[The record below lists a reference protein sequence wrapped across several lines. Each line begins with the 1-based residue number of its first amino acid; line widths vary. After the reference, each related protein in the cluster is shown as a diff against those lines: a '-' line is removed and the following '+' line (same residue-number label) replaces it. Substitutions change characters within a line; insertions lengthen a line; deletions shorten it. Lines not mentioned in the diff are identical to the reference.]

1 MAPAT
6 RQESVVSDPHE
17 TAGQHVKEE
26 ATQELIDRKRH
37 PPFFI
42 LMRGIPPPKGDL
54 IIHQCDQT
62 VIGDGD
68 TVRVRSQVTED
79 LIGSSQRPLAIHDP
93 ALMKNLAQKVP
104 ENSVLGQ
111 TLQPTVE
118 LKFPCRETLP

>member
-1 MAPAT
+1 M
-6 RQESVVSDPHE
+6 SDPHE
-17 TAGQHVKEE
+17 TARQHVQKE
-26 ATQELIDRKRH
+26 ATQELIGRKRH
-37 PPFFI
+37 QPFFV
-42 LMRGIPPPKGDL
+42 LVSGISPPKSDL
-54 IIHQCDQT
+54 IIHQCNQT

-68 TVRVRSQVTED
+68 TVRVRSQVAED
-79 LIGSSQRPLAIHDP
+79 LIGSSKRPLAIHDP